1 MLEKQMGP
9 ESFRKVS
16 LSRICQYLITE
27 DLMHFLLLLL
37 IHELFI

>member
-16 LSRICQYLITE
+16 LSRICQCLIIE
-27 DLMHFLLLLL
+27 EGFYALPVAFANS
-37 IHELFI
+37 